1 MPLKIKLKNY
11 SILSLIPGLLFL
23 GFLFP
28 NTQIYPLRSAML
40 LYRWWVLLIAI
51 LLVVFYTI
59 FKRHKIKACRD
70 IPINYTI
77 LLFFLAYIGA
87 GASIFDSV
95 NQNISLLKWFAFLS
109 FLIFCSIYVSLMH
122 DREQIIKALTPIM
135 YIFILIIWATPLA
148 MRHYPQGML
157 ASLGAINGFFVYTNQ
172 LGHFLATFGTP
183 SVVYLLS
190 QNQDRWKR
198 IFLVATLGLSVYF
211 TIASKARAAT
221 VITLVILA
229 IALYRWDNEKMSRY
243 VKISLACLLAVVLFM
258 NLGFTERVTGFLFK
272 YEDTASQS
280 DLLTSRRSNWENTVA
295 AYEKRKT
302 FGYGFGV
309 QEELERDSQEH
320 RTAGG
325 FREQGSTVYGLLE
338 EIGIS
343 SCIPIFLCLLW
354 MGYGCGVSILRSHDP
369 LELFLSRV
377 FLTGL
382 GLALVENYLLY
393 LGNACSILVF
403 FSFFM
408 RARLLKLPFVNLSQ
422 KLSSDYRSQ
431 RINPGISHKKYA

>member
-1 MPLKIKLKNY
+1 
-11 SILSLIPGLLFL
+11 
-23 GFLFP
+23 
-28 NTQIYPLRSAML
+28 
-40 LYRWWVLLIAI
+40 
-51 LLVVFYTI
+51 
-59 FKRHKIKACRD
+59 
-70 IPINYTI
+70 

-95 NQNISLLKWFAFLS
+95 NQKISLLKWLAFLS
-109 FLIFCSIYVSLMH
+109 FLIFCGIYASLMNS
-122 DREQIIKALTPIM
+122 REQIIKALTPIM
-135 YIFILIIWATPLA
+135 CIFILIIWATPLA
-148 MRHYPQGML
+148 IRYYPQGL
-157 ASLGAINGFFVYTNQ
+157 LVSLGALNGVFVFTNQ
-172 LGHFLATFGTP
+172 LGQFLATFGTP
-183 SVVYLLS
+183 SVLFLLWHE
-190 QNQDRWKR
+190 QERGKR
-198 IFLVATLGLSVYF
+198 LFLVATIGLSVYF

-221 VITLVILA
+221 VITLVFLA
-229 IALYRWDNEKMSRY
+229 IALYRWDSEKMSRY
-243 VKISLACLLAVVLFM
+243 VKISLACLLVAVLFM

-280 DLLTSRRSNWENTVA
+280 DLLASRRSFWENTIA

-309 QEELERDSQEH
+309 QEGLERDSQEY

-338 EIGIS
+338 EVGLS
-343 SCIPIFLCLLW
+343 GCIPIFLCLLW
-354 MGYGCGVSILRSHDP
+354 MGYRCGVSVLRSHDP
-369 LELFLSRV
+369 LDLFLSRV

-408 RARLLKLPFVNLSQ
+408 RERLLKLHFVNLSQ
-422 KLSSDYRSQ
+422 KLSSDYRPQ
-431 RINPGISHKKYA
+431 HINAGISRKKYA

>member
-1 MPLKIKLKNY
+1 
-11 SILSLIPGLLFL
+11 
-23 GFLFP
+23 
-28 NTQIYPLRSAML
+28 
-40 LYRWWVLLIAI
+40 
-51 LLVVFYTI
+51 
-59 FKRHKIKACRD
+59 
-70 IPINYTI
+70 

-95 NQNISLLKWFAFLS
+95 NQKISLLKWFAFLS
-109 FLIFCSIYVSLMH
+109 FLIFCSIYASLMH
-122 DREQIIKALTPIM
+122 SKEQIIKALTPIM

-148 MRHYPQGML
+148 IRHYPQGML

-172 LGHFLATFGTP
+172 LGQFLATFGTP

-229 IALYRWDNEKMSRY
+229 VALYRWDSEKMSRY
-243 VKISLACLLAVVLFM
+243 VKISLACLLAAVLFM

-272 YEDTASQS
+272 YEDTAGQG
-280 DLLTSRRSNWENTVA
+280 DLLTSRRSYWENTVA

-309 QEELERDSQEH
+309 QEGLELDSQEY

-338 EIGIS
+338 EVGLS
-343 SCIPIFLCLLW
+343 GCIPIFLCLLW
-354 MGYGCGVSILRSHDP
+354 MGYRCGVSVLRSHDP

-393 LGNACSILVF
+393 LGNATSILVF
-403 FSFFM
+403 FSLFM
-408 RARLLKLPFVNLSQ
+408 RERLFNLSVVNLSQ
-422 KLSSDYRSQ
+422 KLSSPYRSQ
-431 RINPGISHKKYA
+431 PISAGIYRKKVRSR

>member
-1 MPLKIKLKNY
+1 M
-11 SILSLIPGLLFL
+11 LLFL
-23 GFLFP
+23 GFIFP
-28 NTQIYPLRSAML
+28 NTRIYPLRGLML
-40 LYRWWVLLIAI
+40 LYRWWILCLIII
-51 LLVVFYTI
+51 LVISYKVSELPRNATH
-59 FKRHKIKACRD
+59 RAL
-70 IPINYTI
+70 PINPTI
-77 LLFFLAYIGA
+77 SLFFLTYIWVGV
-87 GASIFDSV
+87 SILDST
-95 NQNISLLKWFAFLS
+95 NLKISLLKWLAFLS
-109 FLIFCSIYVSLMH
+109 FLIFCGIYASLMNS
-122 DREQIIKALTPIM
+122 RKQIIGALTPI
-135 YIFILIIWATPLA
+135 IFSFILIIWATPLA
-148 MRHYPQGML
+148 IPHYPQGML

-172 LGHFLATFGTP
+172 LGQFLATFGTP

-229 IALYRWDNEKMSRY
+229 IALYRWDSEKMSRY
-243 VKISLACLLAVVLFM
+243 VKISLACLLAAVLFM

-338 EIGIS
+338 EIGMGG
-343 SCIPIFLCLLW
+343 CIPIFLCLLW

-393 LGNACSILVF
+393 LGNATSILVV
-403 FSFFM
+403 FSYFM
-408 RARLLKLPFVNLSQ
+408 RERLLALFNLNHFKTKILPNRGLIERNYTV
-422 KLSSDYRSQ
+422 
-431 RINPGISHKKYA
+431 